1 MMKFRFESFADFIA
15 MNGHGPYVWS
25 AYAITFAVL
34 IFLLVSPVMQKKAFI
49 KQQQKQQKLAQAN
62 KSNKANKASNGVST

>member
-1 MMKFRFESFADFIA
+1 MKFQFESIADFIA

-34 IFLLVSPVMQKKAFI
+34 IFLLASPLMQRKAFV
-49 KQQQKQQKLAQAN
+49 KQQQKQQKLGQAN
-62 KSNKANKASNGVST
+62 NVAGESIE